1 MGKIRGTIVVD
12 TDVSDLSLKMTNSWK
27 ILFINPEEMRAQK
40 PRISSSFH
48 LFVEKKEERKEG
60 GKKNRR
66 LENRTHSNDP

>member
-27 ILFINPEEMRAQK
+27 ILFINPEMRRNPAFLLL
-40 PRISSSFH
+40 SFIRR
-48 LFVEKKEERKEG
+48 KKGRKKGMGE
-60 GKKNRR
+60 KNRR